1 MKRVVGIVLQ
11 HAPRRLHYDGFPQ
24 YPLSP
29 VPLPILPSPFGM
41 FTTPIWTD
49 IWIWTGT
56 SREAGS

>member
-1 MKRVVGIVLQ
+1 
-11 HAPRRLHYDGFPQ
+11 
-24 YPLSP
+24 